1 VDDLAINLMLRMLDW
16 YRRFASGR
24 AHDLL
29 MRLPIVAYTVCFLVI
44 ELRSMRKFVD
54 ARPYG
59 AGFDW
64 EIALASG
71 ARASAILF
79 LALLAVFHLVRARPT
94 MKSRGLTPRVSAL
107 AGLTLANLV
116 FLFPR
121 AEDSGTL
128 HLVSMLLILGGN
140 YFCLVALLKLGR
152 SLSIMPEA
160 RRLVTDG
167 PYRYVRH
174 PLYLAEAI
182 VLLGIFLQFRSVP
195 VALIVIAALGFQLL
209 RMHYEEG
216 VLRAAFPEYAEYAR
230 RTARVIP
237 GLY

>member
-1 VDDLAINLMLRMLDW
+1 MLDW

-24 AHDLL
+24 VHDLL
-29 MRLPIVAYTVCFLVI
+29 MRLPIVSYTACFLVI
-44 ELRSMRKFVD
+44 ELRSMSKFID

-59 AGFDW
+59 AGWGW
-64 EIALASG
+64 EFALAAG
-71 ARASAILF
+71 ARGSVILF

-94 MKSRGLTPRVSAL
+94 MKARGLSPRASAL

-121 AEDSGTL
+121 AQDSGAL
-128 HLVSMLLILGGN
+128 HLASLILVLGGN
-140 YFCLVALLKLGR
+140 YFCMVALLKLGR

-174 PLYLAEAI
+174 PLYLAEAV
-182 VLLGIFLQFRSVP
+182 VLLGIFLQFRSLP
-195 VALIVIAALGFQLL
+195 VALIVIAVLAFQFL

-216 VLRAAFPEYAEYAR
+216 VLRAAFPEYADYAR
-230 RTARVIP
+230 RTARLIP
-237 GLY
+237 GVY

>member
-1 VDDLAINLMLRMLDW
+1 MLDW

-29 MRLPIVAYTVCFLVI
+29 MRFPIVTYTVYFLVI

-54 ARPYG
+54 TRPYG
-59 AGFDW
+59 AGWDW
-64 EIALASG
+64 EFALASG
-71 ARASAILF
+71 ARGSVILF

-94 MKSRGLTPRVSAL
+94 MKARGLSPRASAL

-121 AEDSGTL
+121 APDSGAL
-128 HLVSMLLILGGN
+128 HLASLVLVLGGN

-174 PLYLAEAI
+174 PLYLAEAV
-182 VLLGIFLQFRSVP
+182 VLLGIFLQFRSLP
-195 VALIVIAALGFQLL
+195 VALIVIAVLVFQFL

-216 VLRAAFPEYAEYAR
+216 VLRAAFPEYADYAR
-230 RTARVIP
+230 RTARLIP

>member
-1 VDDLAINLMLRMLDW
+1 
-16 YRRFASGR
+16 
-24 AHDLL
+24 

-44 ELRSMRKFVD
+44 ELRSLGRFVD

-64 EIALASG
+64 EFALAAAS
-71 ARASAILF
+71 RASVILF
-79 LALLAVFHLVRARPT
+79 LALLAVFHLVRERPT
-94 MKSRGLTPRVSAL
+94 LKSRGLTPRVCAL

-121 AEDSGTL
+121 AEDSGAL
-128 HLVSMLLILGGN
+128 HLASLVLVLGGN

-174 PLYLAEAI
+174 PLYVAEAV
-182 VLLGIFLQFRSVP
+182 VLLGIFLQFRSAP
-195 VALIVIAALGFQLL
+195 AALIIIAVLWFQFL
-209 RMHYEEG
+209 RMRYEEG
-216 VLRAAFPEYAEYAR
+216 VLRAAFPEYADYAR
-230 RTARVIP
+230 RTARLIP
-237 GLY
+237 GVY

>member
-1 VDDLAINLMLRMLDW
+1 MLEG

-29 MRLPIVAYTVCFLVI
+29 MRLPIVTYTVWFLVI
-44 ELRSMRKFVD
+44 ELRSMRRFIE

-64 EIALASG
+64 EFALASG
-71 ARASAILF
+71 ARGSVILF

-94 MKSRGLTPRVSAL
+94 MKSRGLSPRVSAL

-121 AEDSGTL
+121 AQDSGAL
-128 HLVSMLLILGGN
+128 HLASLVLVLGGN

-182 VLLGIFLQFRSVP
+182 VLAGIFLQFRSPP
-195 VALIVIAALGFQLL
+195 VALIVIAVLGFQLL

-216 VLRAAFPEYAEYAR
+216 VLRTAFPEYADYAR
-230 RTARVIP
+230 RTARLIP
-237 GLY
+237 GVY

>member
-1 VDDLAINLMLRMLDW
+1 MLDW

-29 MRLPIVAYTVCFLVI
+29 MRFPIVTYTVYFLVI

-54 ARPYG
+54 TRPYG
-59 AGFDW
+59 AGWDW
-64 EIALASG
+64 EFALASG
-71 ARASAILF
+71 ARGSVILF

-94 MKSRGLTPRVSAL
+94 MKARGLSPRASAL

-121 AEDSGTL
+121 AQDSGAL
-128 HLVSMLLILGGN
+128 HLASLILVLGGN
-140 YFCLVALLKLGR
+140 YFCMVALLKLGR

-174 PLYLAEAI
+174 PLYLAEAV
-182 VLLGIFLQFRSVP
+182 VLLGIFLQFRSLP
-195 VALIVIAALGFQLL
+195 VALIVIAVLAFQFL

-216 VLRAAFPEYAEYAR
+216 VLRAAFPEYADYAR
-230 RTARVIP
+230 RTARLIP
-237 GLY
+237 GVY

>member
-1 VDDLAINLMLRMLDW
+1 MLEG

-24 AHDLL
+24 AYDLL
-29 MRLPIVAYTVCFLVI
+29 MRLPIVTYTVCFLVI
-44 ELRSMRKFVD
+44 ELRSMRAFID

-59 AGFDW
+59 ATFDW
-64 EIALASG
+64 EFALSGG
-71 ARASAILF
+71 ARGSVILF

-94 MKSRGLTPRVSAL
+94 MKSKGLTPRASAL

-121 AEDSGTL
+121 APDSGAL
-128 HLVSMLLILGGN
+128 HLASLVLVLGGN
-140 YFCLVALLKLGR
+140 YFCMVALLKLGR

-174 PLYLAEAI
+174 PLYLAEAV
-182 VLLGIFLQFRSVP
+182 VLLGIFLQFRSLP
-195 VALIVIAALGFQLL
+195 VALIVVAVLGFQFL

-216 VLRAAFPEYAEYAR
+216 VLRAAFPEYADYAR
-230 RTARVIP
+230 RTARLIP
-237 GLY
+237 GIY

>member
-1 VDDLAINLMLRMLDW
+1 MLDW

-29 MRLPIVAYTVCFLVI
+29 MRLPIVTYTVCFLVI
-44 ELRSMRKFVD
+44 ELRSMRQFID
-54 ARPYG
+54 TRPYG
-59 AGFDW
+59 AGWDW
-64 EIALASG
+64 EFALAAG
-71 ARASAILF
+71 ARGSVILF

-94 MKSRGLTPRVSAL
+94 MKARGLSPRASAL

-121 AEDSGTL
+121 APDSGAL
-128 HLVSMLLILGGN
+128 HLVSLVLVLGGN

-182 VLLGIFLQFRSVP
+182 VLLGIFLQFRSLP
-195 VALIVIAALGFQLL
+195 VALIVIAVLVFQFL

-216 VLRAAFPEYAEYAR
+216 VLRAAFPEYADYAR
-230 RTARVIP
+230 RTARLIP
-237 GLY
+237 GVY

>member
-1 VDDLAINLMLRMLDW
+1 MLDW

-29 MRLPIVAYTVCFLVI
+29 MRLPIVTYTVYFLLV

-54 ARPYG
+54 TRPYG
-59 AGFDW
+59 AGWDW
-64 EIALASG
+64 EFALASG
-71 ARASAILF
+71 ARGSVILF

-94 MKSRGLTPRVSAL
+94 MKARGLSPRASAL

-121 AEDSGTL
+121 APDSGAL
-128 HLVSMLLILGGN
+128 HLASLVLVLGGN

-174 PLYLAEAI
+174 PLYLAEAV
-182 VLLGIFLQFRSVP
+182 VLLGIFLQFRSLP
-195 VALIVIAALGFQLL
+195 VALIVIAVLVFQFL

-216 VLRAAFPEYAEYAR
+216 VLRAAFPEYADYAR
-230 RTARVIP
+230 RTARLIP